1 MESADTIY
9 IFVLIVMTIAI
20 MLGRDGSENDREI

>member
-9 IFVLIVMTIAI
+9 VFVLLVMTIAI
-20 MLGRDGSENDREI
+20 MLGRDGTENDRGI